1 MRSGSREQKIN
12 RAVMEQH
19 EGQCHVCGLHGAD
32 QIDHVIPLAEGGS
45 DGTENRRP
53 IHSEPCHRIK
63 TAEER
68 ARAQRRSRT

>member
-19 EGQCHVCGLHGAD
+19 EGRCHVCGEYGSD
-32 QIDHVIPLAEGGS
+32 QVDHVIPLEEGGS
-45 DGTENRRP
+45 DGPENRRP

-63 TAEER
+63 TAAES
-68 ARAQRRSRT
+68 ARGRNASC